1 MMLFC
6 VWVRKH
12 DERGRQDTKLLIQ
25 ADDLDQASDSG
36 LEFARST
43 VYFGAK
49 AEHVEW
55 MQTSGVETPYI
66 MQTDARVPH
75 KQRKRSQSDRE
86 TQP

>member
-1 MMLFC
+1 MLFC

-12 DERGRQDTKLLIQ
+12 DESGSQNTKLLIE
-25 ADDLDQASDSG
+25 ASDIDQASDSG

-43 VYFGAK
+43 VYFGSK

-66 MQTDARVPH
+66 MQTDAPVKKPAARKARKH
-75 KQRKRSQSDRE
+75 K
-86 TQP
+86 

>member
-1 MMLFC
+1 MLFC

-12 DERGRQDTKLLIQ
+12 DERGRQDTKMLIE
-25 ADDLDQASDSG
+25 ADDIDQASERG
-36 LEFARST
+36 LEFGRST

-66 MQTDARVPH
+66 MQTDAPVKKPTARKARKH
-75 KQRKRSQSDRE
+75 K
-86 TQP
+86 